1 MAAWIFVPRRKLA
14 FEIAIRRGVNHG
26 EDEEDVDGWE

>member
-1 MAAWIFVPRRKLA
+1 MVVPRRKLA
-14 FEIAIRRGVNHG
+14 VEIANRRRENHG